1 MNKMKYE
8 NEKLN
13 ITIENREYVD
23 IIEFDNYVELRNNGV
38 LKFILFNNSSAVL
51 FNNSSAKLYHNS
63 SAKLYHNSSAEL
75 CDNSSAVLYHNSSA
89 KLYDNS
95 SAVLFD
101 NSSAKLYD
109 NSSAELYDN
118 SSAELCDNSSAKL
131 YDNSSAELCDNSSA
145 VLFNNSSAKLYH
157 NSSAKL
163 YHNSSAVLF
172 DNSSAK
178 LYDNSSAELCDF
190 TVVWVKSNN
199 IKIETFN
206 HFGSIIK
213 QVFKVKE
220 KMLVYKKL
228 ANKLIATLELEK
240 GQIFQSQYHS
250 KCRTDRA
257 KVIVIENIDKTEK
270 FDIGY
275 SQNDNKFVYKVGE
288 TVSADYDEEIK
299 ECSSGIHFF
308 LSRKSAEEY

>member
-38 LKFILFNNSSAVL
+38 LKFILFN
-51 FNNSSAKLYHNS
+51 
-63 SAKLYHNSSAEL
+63 
-75 CDNSSAVLYHNSSA
+75 
-89 KLYDNS
+89 
-95 SAVLFD
+95 
-101 NSSAKLYD
+101 
-109 NSSAELYDN
+109 
-118 SSAELCDNSSAKL
+118 
-131 YDNSSAELCDNSSA
+131 
-145 VLFNNSSAKLYH
+145 
-157 NSSAKL
+157 
-163 YHNSSAVLF
+163 NSSAVLF

>member
-51 FNNSSAKLYHNS
+51 F
-63 SAKLYHNSSAEL
+63 
-75 CDNSSAVLYHNSSA
+75 
-89 KLYDNS
+89 
-95 SAVLFD
+95 D

-109 NSSAELYDN
+109 NSSAE
-118 SSAELCDNSSAKL
+118 
-131 YDNSSAELCDNSSA
+131 
-145 VLFNNSSAKLYH
+145 
-157 NSSAKL
+157 
-163 YHNSSAVLF
+163 
-172 DNSSAK
+172 

>member
-38 LKFILFNNSSAVL
+38 LKFILFNNSSAVLFDNSSAKLYDNSSAKLYHNSSAKLYHNSSAELCDNSSAVL

-109 NSSAELYDN
+109 NSSAELY
-118 SSAELCDNSSAKL
+118 
-131 YDNSSAELCDNSSA
+131 
-145 VLFNNSSAKLYH
+145 
-157 NSSAKL
+157 
-163 YHNSSAVLF
+163 
-172 DNSSAK
+172 
-178 LYDNSSAELCDF
+178 DF